1 LQRRD
6 GAIHTPEE
14 EGSIMHRLIRRAVV
28 ASVALAGLG
37 CGSKNQPEMP
47 TPDTPEPSSVYTPYT
62 PAPRTEVPKSLLDDA
77 RRATLEARIHFN
89 FDQSDL
95 TSAARQSLTDKAE
108 ILRAIP
114 DLTLRIEGH
123 ADERGSDEYN
133 LALSNGRAATARR
146 FLVDWGISADR
157 LETFGYGE
165 EQPVDQGENEAAWAS
180 NRRNEFRVSTGPL
193 AQQ

>member
-1 LQRRD
+1 
-6 GAIHTPEE
+6 
-14 EGSIMHRLIRRAVV
+14 MHPLIRRAVV

-37 CGSKNQPEMP
+37 CGSKSQPEMP
-47 TPDTPEPSSVYTPYT
+47 TPDNAQPSSADYTPYT
-62 PAPRTEVPKSLLDDA
+62 PANRREVPKSLLDDA
-77 RRATLEARIHFN
+77 RRAMLEARIHFN

-95 TSAARQSLTDKAE
+95 TSDARRSLTDKAE

-114 DLTLRIEGH
+114 SLTLRIEGH

-133 LALSNGRAATARR
+133 LALSNRRAVTAKR

-157 LETFGYGE
+157 LETAGYGE
-165 EQPVDQGENEAAWAS
+165 EQPLDQNESEAAWAS
-180 NRRNEFRVSTGPL
+180 NRRDEFRVSAGPL